1 MNSKFDI
8 SEFFNRSMA
17 RPYFIAEMSA
27 NHNND
32 FELAVD
38 IIHAAADAGADAIKL
53 QTYKPETM
61 TIDCDREEFIVGD
74 GTQWEGRCLYEL
86 YEETHLPWEWHEDLM
101 KEAQQA
107 GLDCFSTAF
116 DETAVEFL
124 EELDVPVHK
133 VASFEL
139 VDLPLIAKM
148 AKTGKPLIISTGMGT
163 LGEIE
168 EAVKTARE
176 NGCEDL
182 LLMHCTSAYPAPVSE
197 ARLKTIPHLS
207 EAFDVPVGLSDH
219 TEGIAVPIAA
229 VSQGACMIEKH
240 FCLSRKIKTPDS
252 SFSLEPAEFKK
263 MVEQTKQ
270 ASRALGKVSYEL
282 TESEKNSLVFRRSIY
297 VVEDVEKG
305 EKITAENTA
314 RIRPGFGISPKYYEE
329 ILGRKFS
336 CAVKRGTPLDW
347 QFISRS

>member
-1 MNSKFDI
+1 MKIGSRKI
-8 SEFFNRSMA
+8 SSDK
-17 RPYFIAEMSA
+17 PVYFIAEMSA
-27 NHNND
+27 NHNNNL
-32 FELAVD
+32 ELAVD

-61 TIDCDREEFIVGD
+61 TIECDREEFIVGE
-74 GTQWEGRCLYEL
+74 GTQWEGRTLYDL
-86 YEETHLPWEWHEDLM
+86 YEEAHLPWEWHEDLM

-107 GLDCFSTAF
+107 GIDCFSTAF
-116 DETAVEFL
+116 DEKAVDFL
-124 EELDVPVHK
+124 EELGVPVHK

-168 EAVKTARE
+168 KAVKTARD
-176 NGCEDL
+176 NGCENL
-182 LLMHCTSAYPAPVSE
+182 LLMHCTSAYPAPASE
-197 ARLKTIPHLS
+197 ARLQTVPHLS

-219 TEGIAVPIAA
+219 TEGIAVPVAA

-240 FCLSRKIKTPDS
+240 FCLSREIKTPDS

-263 MVEQTKQ
+263 MVEQTRQ
-270 ASRALGKVSYEL
+270 AFQAQGKASYQL

-297 VVEDVEKG
+297 VVEAVKAG
-305 EKITAENTA
+305 ETITQANIA
-314 RIRPGFGISPKYYEE
+314 RIRPGLGLAPKYYETV
-329 ILGRKFS
+329 LGKRFS
-336 CAVKRGTPLDW
+336 QSIQPGTPLKW
-347 QFISRS
+347 EFVS